1 MGRLPD
7 KFMLSVTHFLGFFF
21 RNLQVVWLFILLH
34 FRELKLSCSIY
45 RSVAPPFNCL
55 PFFSLL
61 VTQCIP
67 EDLPDKCQQLIQQ
80 LFKKSQTKLKMSDLP
95 GYSLILLFPESRL
108 TPHHLLLVLRPNWCL
123 IKCWCKKKAFQFQLC
138 DIAKQGPSFTEQQT
152 DTSVGFLLI
161 LKYVLTLPCYS
172 WCFVNCIYGL
182 VLPDL
187 EKYQLILYFLPVLER
202 LTWCF

>member
-1 MGRLPD
+1 MGLLPD

-108 TPHHLLLVLRPNWCL
+108 TPHHLLLVLSMRANWCL
-123 IKCWCKKKAFQFQLC
+123 IKCWCKKKRSNFSSVTLLNKVPVSLSSRQTLLLAF
-138 DIAKQGPSFTEQQT
+138 
-152 DTSVGFLLI
+152 FL
-161 LKYVLTLPCYS
+161 Y
-172 WCFVNCIYGL
+172 
-182 VLPDL
+182 
-187 EKYQLILYFLPVLER
+187 
-202 LTWCF
+202 